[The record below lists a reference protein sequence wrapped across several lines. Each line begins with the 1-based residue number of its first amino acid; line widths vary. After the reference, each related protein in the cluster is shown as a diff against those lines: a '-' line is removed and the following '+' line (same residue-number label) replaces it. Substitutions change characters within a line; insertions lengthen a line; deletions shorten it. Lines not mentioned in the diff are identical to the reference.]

1 MDNPLKCIPKFII
14 NLRKNTKRLTA
25 VLSALDSVGSLDFY
39 TVIRAIEP
47 HEVDYNPEQYIDYQ
61 TYENIKHPKS
71 SIILPS
77 FGSLACALSHI
88 KAWKHIIKNG
98 IREALIIEDDIVIT
112 DRTKFHFDLHT
123 LFSLIKYHNN
133 TNILVTVGSRHF
145 SKRYLDAKDNPP
157 YSRNYHGIFALYEN
171 DGKKNVEVI
180 QGPII
185 GTHFYYVNN
194 STCAFLLDHIRKIKY
209 QIDIEIGLLSHR
221 ITMYNINTKAIQ
233 QNKYFA
239 SDVQLSLVS
248 FDDIQRIFTSL
259 QSGIINK
266 NLLLL
271 IYSYIPYIYKKI
283 NPNNNKRHQDMDPS
297 IIFNSYQSYHT

>member
-1 MDNPLKCIPKFII
+1 MENYLKCIPKFII
-14 NLRKNTKRLTA
+14 NLKKNTKRLTS
-25 VLSALDSVGSLDFY
+25 VLATIESVGSLDFY

-47 HEVDYNPEQYIDYQ
+47 HEVDRNPEHYIDYQ
-61 TYENIKHPKS
+61 TYENIKNPKS
-71 SIILPS
+71 SITLPS

-88 KAWKHIIKNG
+88 KVWKHIIKNG
-98 IREALIIEDDIVIT
+98 IKEALIIEDDIMIT

-123 LFSLIKYHNN
+123 FFSLIKYHNN
-133 TNILVTVGSRHF
+133 TNILVTLGSRHF
-145 SKRYLDAKDNPP
+145 SKRYLDSKDNP
-157 YSRNYHGIFALYEN
+157 YKNYHGNFALYEN
-171 DGKKNVEVI
+171 DGKKRVEVI

-194 STCAFLLDHIRKIKY
+194 STCAFLLDHIQKIKY

-221 ITMYNINTKAIQ
+221 IAMYNINTRAIQ

-239 SDVQLSLVS
+239 SDVQLSVVS

-271 IYSYIPYIYKKI
+271 IYSYIPYIYQKI
-283 NPNNNKRHQDMDPS
+283 DPNNNKRHQDMDPS
-297 IIFNSYQSYHT
+297 IIFNSYQSYYNT